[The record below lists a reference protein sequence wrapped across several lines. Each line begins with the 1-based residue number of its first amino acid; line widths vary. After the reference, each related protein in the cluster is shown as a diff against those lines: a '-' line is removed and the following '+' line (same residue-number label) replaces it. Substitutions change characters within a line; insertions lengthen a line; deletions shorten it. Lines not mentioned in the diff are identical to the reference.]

1 MEKSFTAKTGDDDRD
16 CGWLGKE
23 LLKIEKLPAEQVFD
37 IEVEATHNFVAGH
50 YVDRRTNQA
59 LSIEQETLYS
69 AIKNLELGT
78 ENLEGYNGAN
88 AKLYRPS
95 PKLSSAGRLY
105 SKLRKIRDLAGRY
118 GIDAGDLFDYR
129 KLSQVRA
136 IWDNQPVETS
146 NTVNTVEYSRGA
158 GTGKQTGVRP
168 ISIDSARVDQRSA
181 DFATDFGGVRVDY
194 RTRSSEIEKQIAR
207 LIQENKIT
215 AKDLELAAK
224 KLRQSSK
231 R

>member
-1 MEKSFTAKTGDDDRD
+1 MDKTSDYPLLRRRRMEKVRELKQGQYIATANGFERIASIKNTGR
-16 CGWLGKE
+16 K
-23 LLKIEKLPAEQVFD
+23 QVYD
-37 IEVEATHNFVAGH
+37 IEVEGTHNFVAGH
-50 YVDRRTNQA
+50 YVDRKTKQA
-59 LSIEQETLYS
+59 LSVEQEELYF
-69 AIKNLELGT
+69 AIKNLGLGT
-78 ENLEGYNGAN
+78 ENLGEYSSKD
-88 AKLYRPS
+88 AKLQAPS
-95 PKLSSAGRLY
+95 SKLSSAERAT
-105 SKLRKIRDLAGRY
+105 KLRKIRDLAGRY

-194 RTRSSEIEKQIAR
+194 RTRSSG
-207 LIQENKIT
+207 
-215 AKDLELAAK
+215 D
-224 KLRQSSK
+224 
-231 R
+231 